1 MMSGADTEVDRVV
14 LESLAEPIAHM
25 LRNAVKHGI
34 ETPAQRTRAGKPPR
48 GRIELRAVL
57 RGSIVEVAVAD
68 DGQGVSPEVAEEG
81 RMAGSLADLLTRPG
95 YSTAEEVTGVAG
107 RGVGL
112 DAVRDYVRSF
122 GGSMEIRSE
131 PGAGTEVVLLLPLAL
146 SLIEVLLF
154 ERGGAVYG
162 LPLAAVAEVVTV
174 TRALALQGRPM
185 LAVRGRPVPL
195 ADVAA
200 LVGATTSPLPARAP
214 ALVIRVTELSVA
226 VACDSLVGQQEIAV
240 KPLGPLLAGADKF
253 LGAAVLGD
261 GRIALLI
268 EPHALLVGL
277 AEVTGP
283 GPAPAAEPAAA
294 PMVLVV
300 EDSFAARELQRSIL
314 ETAGY
319 QVLTAR
325 DGREA
330 LDTLGREPAISLV
343 VTDLEMP
350 EIGGLELTR
359 AIRADPVRSSLPV
372 VVVTA
377 HGSEDDVRKGIEAG
391 ADAYMAKRSFDQH
404 ALLATVERLVDRLRG
419 ACAARHGL
427 RRLPRVR
434 GRAPANAR
442 VRRRHHGGRLL
453 PARGGGLL
461 RARHQGRRPGRHRP
475 GAAGD
480 ERPGGDRGD
489 HELPAAAGA
498 GADVRHHR
506 QGRRGRRRA
515 GRRSARGDGK
525 DEVNVADPGGAQGAA
540 FRDRVRLL
548 ARARVIRHPRARLRR
563 NRELPGR
570 GRPVSVIGFCASTGG
585 PKILEALLAA
595 LPPGYPIPLLVVQH
609 ISPGFTAGLV
619 RWLNLSAGVPVRVAA
634 AGVVAAPG
642 AWVAP
647 EGANLSL
654 AGTGRLELDRRA
666 GGRRYLPSGD
676 VLFASIAAAAG
687 PHGVAVVLT
696 GMGRDGARGA
706 TAVRVAGGLAVA
718 QDEESSPIY
727 GMPRA
732 AAETGVDLVLSPPE
746 IASHLRGLTYQPL
759 AGAS

>member
-1 MMSGADTEVDRVV
+1 
-14 LESLAEPIAHM
+14 
-25 LRNAVKHGI
+25 
-34 ETPAQRTRAGKPPR
+34 
-48 GRIELRAVL
+48 
-57 RGSIVEVAVAD
+57 
-68 DGQGVSPEVAEEG
+68 
-81 RMAGSLADLLTRPG
+81 MAGSLADLLTRPG

-300 EDSFAARELQRSIL
+300 EDSFTARELQRSIL

-372 VVVTA
+372 
-377 HGSEDDVRKGIEAG
+377 
-391 ADAYMAKRSFDQH
+391 
-404 ALLATVERLVDRLRG
+404 
-419 ACAARHGL
+419 
-427 RRLPRVR
+427 
-434 GRAPANAR
+434 GRCHRAR
-442 VRRRHHGGRLL
+442 VGRRRS
-453 PARGGGLL
+453 
-461 RARHQGRRPGRHRP
+461 QG
-475 GAAGD
+475 D
-480 ERPGGDRGD
+480 
-489 HELPAAAGA
+489 
-498 GADVRHHR
+498 
-506 QGRRGRRRA
+506 RGRRRRVHGQEELRPARPPGHRRAA
-515 GRRSARGDGK
+515 GRPLTWCLCCASWSATTPPGTRARSGERSSTTATSRWSPSART
-525 DEVNVADPGGAQGAA
+525 
-540 FRDRVRLL
+540 
-548 ARARVIRHPRARLRR
+548 RR
-563 NRELPGR
+563 
-570 GRPVSVIGFCASTGG
+570 RPAPCS
-585 PKILEALLAA
+585 
-595 LPPGYPIPLLVVQH
+595 
-609 ISPGFTAGLV
+609 
-619 RWLNLSAGVPVRVAA
+619 
-634 AGVVAAPG
+634 APG
-642 AWVAP
+642 
-647 EGANLSL
+647 
-654 AGTGRLELDRRA
+654 
-666 GGRRYLPSGD
+666 PSTW
-676 VLFASIAAAAG
+676 S
-687 PHGVAVVLT
+687 PST
-696 GMGRDGARGA
+696 WRCRG
-706 TAVRVAGGLAVA
+706 
-718 QDEESSPIY
+718 
-727 GMPRA
+727 
-732 AAETGVDLVLSPPE
+732 
-746 IASHLRGLTYQPL
+746 
-759 AGAS
+759 